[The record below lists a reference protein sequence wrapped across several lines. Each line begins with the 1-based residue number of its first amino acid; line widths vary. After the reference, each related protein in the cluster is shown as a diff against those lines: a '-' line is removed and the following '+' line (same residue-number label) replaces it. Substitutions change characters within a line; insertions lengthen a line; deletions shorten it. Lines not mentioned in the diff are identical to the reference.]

1 MPPERFLH
9 VSAKD
14 VRAQAPQAL
23 ALLKHRIVIVGSN
36 RHKEFGYG
44 DWVDNYE
51 SPMGIM
57 RGIFFHGNYVE
68 ALLDSR
74 MKIPVPSRL
83 ALFLD
88 LALGVLIIWATRK
101 PKKLAAAL
109 LTASVFLIPLIAA
122 YVVFVNLNYCLDFVL
137 PLALLPLHVLLE
149 DYFHFRF
156 QQP

>member
-109 LTASVFLIPLIAA
+109 LTASVANSVDCCLCGFCEFELL
-122 YVVFVNLNYCLDFVL
+122 LDFVL